1 MVKSKPA
8 SRPTAASVRSSA
20 TANYRVRP
28 SPLGQAQPR
37 VQKSAAGA
45 HLDVMLK
52 AEAIKRLAP
61 HATSSGSHSA
71 PVTENAEGKR
81 RAQEGSTELERTVQR
96 FRERDADTD
105 ARLSGVQRAVS
116 DLYGTMQALQT
127 KLEGR
132 VSVSMGTG
140 QVIVYGEDQHL
151 VQQRLAH
158 LERENLELRQRE
170 AESQAQIAG
179 LTERYNRTYHAS
191 QALEVKAQADTA
203 LPNQR
208 SLFLMNKLAE
218 AVVWNRAQYHHDF
231 DSERDRVIEGWG
243 ETATSALDT
252 GELDVVQLEA
262 WLARMSS
269 DMRKEYGGSGLVY
282 LDMLVEGLHERQY
295 GSIPDDVEIEA
306 EEEEVEDEED
316 ASEDDEE
323 KEDDEGEDQ
332 QALYARLGIY

>member
-1 MVKSKPA
+1 MAKSKPGP
-8 SRPTAASVRSSA
+8 RPSAASVRSSA

-28 SPLGQAQPR
+28 SPLGEVQPR

-45 HLDVMLK
+45 HLDIMLK
-52 AEAIKRLAP
+52 AEAINQLAP
-61 HATSSGSHSA
+61 HATSSGSNSV
-71 PVTENAEGKR
+71 PVAENAESQR
-81 RAQEGSTELERTVQR
+81 RAPERLVELQLETQR
-96 FRERDADTD
+96 FRERDADTE

-116 DLYGTMQALQT
+116 DLYGTVQALQA

-140 QVIVYGEDQHL
+140 QVIVHGENQHL
-151 VQQRLAH
+151 AQQRLAH
-158 LERENLELRQRE
+158 LERENLQLRQRE

-179 LTERYNRTYHAS
+179 LTEGYNRAYHAS

-203 LPNQR
+203 LSNQR

-218 AVVWNRAQYHHDF
+218 AVVWNRAQYHHDC

-243 ETATSALDT
+243 EPATSALDT
-252 GELDVVQLEA
+252 GELGVVQLEA

-269 DMRKEYGGSGLVY
+269 EMRKEYGGPGVVY
-282 LDMLVEGLHERQY
+282 LDMLIEGLHERQY

-306 EEEEVEDEED
+306 EMEEEEDEED
-316 ASEDDEE
+316 ASENDEE
-323 KEDDEGEDQ
+323 KEEDEEEDQ
-332 QALYARLGIY
+332 QASYARLGIY